1 MKPRPMACSC
11 CGMGRGKGLVDY
23 VPVVRRHPD
32 TDPVKVESLALCDTC
47 RTSSTRAW
55 RLRWK
60 LA

>member
-1 MKPRPMACSC
+1 
-11 CGMGRGKGLVDY
+11 MGRGKGLVDY